1 MPNIK
6 KDNEFLFNE
15 NQLQYFCKSIT
26 NKYDIKIIDFVEY
39 DYIHTKNM
47 MDYVFEKNLYE
58 LLIEDDYFI
67 NNTFAI
73 LIRISDKKDEDDK
86 CYCSIKNTYDLIS
99 VLLIRPFLGQKNTIQ
114 DVFFIADNTIFLENI
129 DFFELST

>member
-15 NQLQYFCKSIT
+15 KQLQHFCKSIT

-39 DYIHTKNM
+39 DYINTKNM
-47 MDYVFEKNLYE
+47 MDYVFEKNLYK

-67 NNTFAI
+67 NNTFTI
-73 LIRISDKKDEDDK
+73 LIRISDKKDEDDI
-86 CYCSIKNTYDLIS
+86 CFCSIKNTYEPFS
-99 VLLIRPFLGQKNTIQ
+99 VLLIRSFIGQQNTIQ